1 MISSM
6 ISFMIL
12 RLQGA
17 EEEQRV
23 ILEMNSADMEN
34 NLVNSGLLVF

>member
-1 MISSM
+1 MRIVLMMI
-6 ISFMIL
+6 IS